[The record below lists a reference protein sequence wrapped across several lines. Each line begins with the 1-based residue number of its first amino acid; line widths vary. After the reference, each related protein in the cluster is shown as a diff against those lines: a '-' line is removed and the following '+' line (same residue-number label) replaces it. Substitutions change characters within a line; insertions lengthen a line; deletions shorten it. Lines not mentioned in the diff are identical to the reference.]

1 MSKRE
6 LNDAQKLQVAV
17 WIADD
22 LGLSEL
28 QKRLKSDLDLT
39 LTYMDVRCLVNDL
52 GVVSRDPEV
61 EEKEEDTASPPPPP
75 PAPGPPGDPD
85 RKWTPLSIVDK
96 SADRASLGS
105 GSQYQ
110 TPQVE
115 AELKRQRTAATVSS
129 LVIAFLTVGLVGV
142 ILALILLPSFFTKS
156 PTLVTYDD
164 SRIDEEQVDH
174 REVNTQVQRQPSAPS
189 SAMAKVV
196 ASTAPSPIAVPV
208 PELTHDPSLAF
219 GDGDDFGSGWGSGD
233 GFGAGGTSFFGQ
245 AVRAERIAYVI
256 DFSSSMGSEGRANL
270 MRRELTKSL
279 ANITHGTRY
288 GVIFFSCI
296 AWNAGDHVNLD
307 RTRGHA
313 VVKGEDGRPFEWK
326 DLGGKQG
333 WKQAGIPQRAD
344 WLIAS
349 QHQLAR
355 SKKIV
360 KEAPLSSGTAWDKGL
375 NMALDMTPLPQVVY
389 FMTDGVASGS
399 GAWARELGGKARSK
413 GVRINC
419 IALMEPRAHD
429 DMNELAKLTRGQFT
443 IVTKDGK
450 HKRVR

>member
-1 MSKRE
+1 MSKME
-6 LNDAQKLQVAV
+6 LNDDQKLQVAA
-17 WIADD
+17 WIADG

-39 LTYMDVRCLVNDL
+39 LTYMDVRCLVDDL
-52 GVVSRDPEV
+52 SLVSRDLEV
-61 EEKEEDTASPPPPP
+61 EEKEEDAASPPT
-75 PAPGPPGDPD
+75 PAPGPPRDPD
-85 RKWTPLSIVDK
+85 RKRTPLAIVDK
-96 SADRASLGS
+96 NADRASLGS

-115 AELKRQRTAATVSS
+115 AELKRQRAAATVSS
-129 LVIAFLTVGLVGV
+129 LVIALLTVGLVGV

-164 SRIDEEQVDH
+164 SRIDEEQFDH

-189 SAMAKVV
+189 SAMAKVL

-219 GDGDDFGSGWGSGD
+219 GDGDDFGVGWGSGD

-256 DFSSSMGSEGRANL
+256 DFSSSMGSEGRADL

-279 ANITHGTRY
+279 GNITHGTRY

-296 AWNAGDHVNLD
+296 AWEAGDHVNLD
-307 RTRGHA
+307 RKRGHA
-313 VVKGEDGRPFEWK
+313 VVRGEDGRPFEWK

-349 QHQLAR
+349 QNQLAR

-360 KEAPLSSGTAWDKGL
+360 KGAPLSSGTAWDKGL

-429 DMNELAKLTRGQFT
+429 DMNELAKLTGGQFT
-443 IVTKDGK
+443 IVTKGGK

>member
-1 MSKRE
+1 
-6 LNDAQKLQVAV
+6 
-17 WIADD
+17 
-22 LGLSEL
+22 
-28 QKRLKSDLDLT
+28 
-39 LTYMDVRCLVNDL
+39 
-52 GVVSRDPEV
+52 
-61 EEKEEDTASPPPPP
+61 
-75 PAPGPPGDPD
+75 
-85 RKWTPLSIVDK
+85 
-96 SADRASLGS
+96 
-105 GSQYQ
+105 
-110 TPQVE
+110 VE
-115 AELKRQRTAATVSS
+115 AELKRQRAAATVSS
-129 LVIAFLTVGLVGV
+129 LVIALLTVGLVGV
-142 ILALILLPSFFTKS
+142 ILALVLIPSFFTKS

-164 SRIDEEQVDH
+164 SRIDEEQFDH

-189 SAMAKVV
+189 SAMAKVL

-219 GDGDDFGSGWGSGD
+219 GDGDDFGAGWGSGD

-256 DFSSSMGSEGRANL
+256 DFSSSMGSEGRADL

-279 ANITHGTRY
+279 GNLTHGTRF
-288 GVIFFSCI
+288 GVICFSCI
-296 AWNAGDHVNLD
+296 AWEAGDNVNLD
-307 RTRGHA
+307 RKRGHA
-313 VVKGEDGRPFEWK
+313 VVKEEGGRRFEWK

-349 QHQLAR
+349 QDQLAR

-360 KEAPLSSGTAWDKGL
+360 KGAPLSSGTAWDKGL

-429 DMNELAKLTRGQFT
+429 DMNELAKLTGGQFT
-443 IVTKDGK
+443 IVTKGGK

>member
-1 MSKRE
+1 MSKME
-6 LNDAQKLQVAV
+6 LNDDQKLQVAA
-17 WIADD
+17 WIADG

-39 LTYMDVRCLVNDL
+39 LTYMDVRCLVDDL
-52 GVVSRDPEV
+52 SLVSRDPEV
-61 EEKEEDTASPPPPP
+61 EEKEEDAASPPPP
-75 PAPGPPGDPD
+75 APEPPGDPD
-85 RKWTPLSIVDK
+85 RKRTPLAIVDK

-105 GSQYQ
+105 GLQYQ

-115 AELKRQRTAATVSS
+115 AELKRQRAAATVSS

-142 ILALILLPSFFTKS
+142 ILALVLIPSFFTKS

-164 SRIDEEQVDH
+164 SRIDEEQFDH

-189 SAMAKVV
+189 SAMAKVL

-219 GDGDDFGSGWGSGD
+219 GDGDDFGAGWGSGD

-256 DFSSSMGSEGRANL
+256 DFSSSMGSEGRADL

-279 ANITHGTRY
+279 GNITHGTRY
-288 GVIFFSCI
+288 GVICFSCI
-296 AWNAGDHVNLD
+296 AWEAGDNVNLD
-307 RTRGHA
+307 RKRGHA
-313 VVKGEDGRPFEWK
+313 VVRGEDGRPFEWK

-349 QHQLAR
+349 QDQLAR

-360 KEAPLSSGTAWDKGL
+360 KGAPLSSGTAWDKGL

-429 DMNELAKLTRGQFT
+429 DMNELAKLTGGQFT
-443 IVTKDGK
+443 IVTKGGK

>member
-1 MSKRE
+1 MSKME
-6 LNDAQKLQVAV
+6 LNDDQKLQVAA
-17 WIADD
+17 WIADG

-39 LTYMDVRCLVNDL
+39 LTYIDVRCLVGDL
-52 GVVSRDPEV
+52 SLVPRDPEV
-61 EEKEEDTASPPPPP
+61 EEKEKEAASPPPPP
-75 PAPGPPGDPD
+75 PAPEPPRSPD
-85 RKWTPLSIVDK
+85 RKRPPLAIVDK
-96 SADRASLGS
+96 SADRASLGN
-105 GSQYQ
+105 GPQYQ

-156 PTLVTYDD
+156 PALVIYDN
-164 SRIDEEQVDH
+164 SRIDEEQFDL
-174 REVNTQVQRQPSAPS
+174 REVNTQIQRQPSAPS
-189 SAMAKVV
+189 SAMAKVI

-219 GDGDDFGSGWGSGD
+219 GDGDDFGTGWGSGD

-256 DFSSSMGSEGRANL
+256 DFSSSMGSEGRADL

-279 ANITHGTRY
+279 GNLTHGTRF
-288 GVIFFSCI
+288 GVICFSCI
-296 AWNAGDHVNLD
+296 AWEAGDNVNLD
-307 RTRGHA
+307 RKRGQA
-313 VVKGEDGRPFEWK
+313 VVKEEGGLRFEWK

-349 QHQLAR
+349 QDQLAR

-360 KEAPLSSGTAWDKGL
+360 KGAPLSSGTAWDKGL
-375 NMALDMTPLPQVVY
+375 NMALDMNPLPQVVY

-429 DMNELAKLTRGQFT
+429 DMNELAKLTGGQFT
-443 IVTKDGK
+443 IVTKGGK

>member
-1 MSKRE
+1 MSKME
-6 LNDAQKLQVAV
+6 LNDDQKLQVAA
-17 WIADD
+17 WIADG
-22 LGLSEL
+22 LGLSDL

-39 LTYMDVRCLVNDL
+39 LTYMDVRCLVDDL
-52 GVVSRDPEV
+52 SLVSRDPEV
-61 EEKEEDTASPPPPP
+61 EEKEEHAASPPT

-85 RKWTPLSIVDK
+85 RKRTPLAIVDK

-105 GSQYQ
+105 GPQYQ

-115 AELKRQRTAATVSS
+115 AELKRQRAAATVSS
-129 LVIAFLTVGLVGV
+129 LVIALLTVGLVGV
-142 ILALILLPSFFTKS
+142 ILALVLIPSFFTKS

-164 SRIDEEQVDH
+164 SRIDEEQFDH

-189 SAMAKVV
+189 SAIAKVI

-219 GDGDDFGSGWGSGD
+219 GDGDDFGTGWGSGD

-256 DFSSSMGSEGRANL
+256 DFSSSMGSEGRADL

-279 ANITHGTRY
+279 GNITHGTRY
-288 GVIFFSCI
+288 GVICFSCI
-296 AWNAGDHVNLD
+296 AWEAGDNVNLD
-307 RTRGHA
+307 RKRGHA
-313 VVKGEDGRPFEWK
+313 VVKGEGGRRFEWK

-349 QHQLAR
+349 QDQLAR

-360 KEAPLSSGTAWDKGL
+360 KGAPLSSGTAWDKGL

-429 DMNELAKLTRGQFT
+429 DMNELAKLTGGQFT
-443 IVTKDGK
+443 IVTKGGK

>member
-1 MSKRE
+1 
-6 LNDAQKLQVAV
+6 
-17 WIADD
+17 

-39 LTYMDVRCLVNDL
+39 LTYVDVRCLADDL
-52 GVVSRDPEV
+52 SLVPRDPEV
-61 EEKEEDTASPPPPP
+61 EEKAAAASPPPPTPEPP
-75 PAPGPPGDPD
+75 PAPEPPRSPD
-85 RKWTPLSIVDK
+85 RTRAPLAIVDK
-96 SADRASLGS
+96 SADRESLGS
-105 GSQYQ
+105 GLQYQ

-156 PTLVTYDD
+156 PALVIYDN
-164 SRIDEEQVDH
+164 SKIDEEQFDL

-189 SAMAKVV
+189 SAIAKVI
-196 ASTAPSPIAVPV
+196 ASTAPSPVAVPV
-208 PELTHDPSLAF
+208 PELTHEPSLAF
-219 GDGDDFGSGWGSGD
+219 GDGDEFGTGWGNGD

-256 DFSSSMGSEGRANL
+256 DFSSSMGSEGRADL

-279 ANITHGTRY
+279 GNLTHGTRF
-288 GVIFFSCI
+288 GVICFSCI
-296 AWNAGDHVNLD
+296 AWEAGDNVNLD
-307 RTRGHA
+307 RKGGHA
-313 VVKGEDGRPFEWK
+313 VVKEGGGRRFEWK

-349 QHQLAR
+349 QDQLAR
-355 SKKIV
+355 SKKII
-360 KEAPLSSGTAWDKGL
+360 KGAPLSSGTAWDKGL
-375 NMALDMTPLPQVVY
+375 NMALDMTPLPQVVF
-389 FMTDGVASGS
+389 FMTDGVASGA